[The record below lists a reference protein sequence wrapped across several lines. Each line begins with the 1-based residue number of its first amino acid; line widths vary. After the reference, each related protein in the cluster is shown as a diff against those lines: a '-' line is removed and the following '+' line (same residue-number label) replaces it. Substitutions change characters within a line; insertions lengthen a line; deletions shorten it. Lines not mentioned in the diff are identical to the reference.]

1 MDIHVGMMLKF
12 PVNDLL
18 GWIVDD
24 TPIFEKAPGI
34 PDHLVMYRVQWANGA
49 TTQEVL
55 INIQRLRNNWLELEI
70 NHERLSNK
78 DTDR

>member
-18 GWIVDD
+18 GWIIDD
-24 TPIFEKAPGI
+24 TPLIKNAAGI
-34 PDHLVMYRVQWANGA
+34 QDRLITYRVQWANDCI
-49 TTQEVL
+49 TEEVV
-55 INIQRLRNNWLELEI
+55 INIQHFRNKWLELEQA
-70 NHERLSNK
+70 HERLSNK